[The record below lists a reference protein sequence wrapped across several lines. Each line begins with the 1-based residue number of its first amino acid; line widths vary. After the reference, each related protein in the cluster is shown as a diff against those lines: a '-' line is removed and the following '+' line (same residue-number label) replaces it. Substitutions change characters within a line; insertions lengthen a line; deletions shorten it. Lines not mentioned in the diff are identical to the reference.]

1 MTVCHEFA
9 TSRFLI
15 RMDQKEVSMIQLN
28 GKEVELEKPITL
40 DKLVVQQGYVMTQI
54 AVEKNGEIIPKSTYG
69 EEVVRDGDVIEVV
82 TFVGGG

>member
-1 MTVCHEFA
+1 
-9 TSRFLI
+9 
-15 RMDQKEVSMIQLN
+15 MIQLN

-40 DKLVVQQGYVMTQI
+40 DKLVMQQGYVITQI
-54 AVEKNGEIIPKSTYG
+54 AVEKNGEIIPKSTCG